1 MLQKQDGEKT
11 TTLENKMY
19 VYKSDSKSLKN

>member
-1 MLQKQDGEKT
+1 MLQKQDGGKI

-19 VYKSDSKSLKN
+19 VYKSDLKSLKN